1 MTLSKAY
8 QQIMII
14 LGLSIAEMAM
24 LFYAFSKNS
33 RDWLFFCLVLMIV
46 LVVIILRAT
55 GDFYQ
60 NEKIRRQLERMTKNI
75 VNHQP
80 VSPLFVRPG
89 NPYKQIA
96 DQLTELQSRQQDAS
110 KTIKNSN
117 TELVTILS
125 SLPVGIMVI
134 DSSQDVIFANHRM
147 ASTLQ
152 HTIMNQPHPYSQDI
166 RNYQLLSLIEKVFN
180 DHHSQH
186 AEVRSVGDNSQT
198 WDTSVVFNQLDNDF
212 HVSVIVYDIS
222 DIINVK
228 QMQIDFL
235 RNASHE
241 LKTPVTAI
249 SGFAKTLLG
258 GAMDDRKTLVE
269 FLKIIDQQ
277 STQLTSLIQDVLTIS
292 HIQNGGPH
300 QTQAINLKD
309 FVDSHL
315 ESYISMAR
323 VQDISLINQVPE
335 NAVINGDPQ
344 NLTRIFQNLVSNA
357 IKYNRPSGSVTIGY
371 SANDSFWQLK
381 VSDTGIGIA
390 QKDTSRLFE
399 RFYRAD
405 DSRTKQKVSGTGLG
419 LAIVKELVDAI
430 GGVIHVKSQR
440 GVGST
445 FTVEFPINESDT
457 GDSTMA
463 HKLNEP
469 PAAPNSNLGS
479 TNTKD

>member
-8 QQIMII
+8 QQILII
-14 LGLSIAEMAM
+14 LGMSIATTAM
-24 LFYAFSKNS
+24 LFYGFTKDNQEVEFFALIFSFLLTLIIINATLAFRK
-33 RDWLFFCLVLMIV
+33 
-46 LVVIILRAT
+46 
-55 GDFYQ
+55 
-60 NEKIRRQLERMTKNI
+60 NEKIRKQLEYMTKSI
-75 VNHQP
+75 VAHQP
-80 VSPLFVRPG
+80 VAPLFVKPG

-96 DQLTELQSRQQDAS
+96 DQLTELQSRQQDES

-147 ASTLQ
+147 AKMLQ
-152 HTIMNQPHPYSQDI
+152 RSIMPQPHAYSQDI
-166 RNYQLLSLIEKVFN
+166 RNYQLLSLIERVFD
-180 DHHSQH
+180 DHESQH
-186 AEVRSVGDNSQT
+186 AEVRSVGETPAT
-198 WDTSVVFNQLDNDF
+198 WDTSVIYNQLDNNF
-212 HVSVIVYDIS
+212 HVSVIMYDIS

-292 HIQNGGPH
+292 HIQNETSQH
-300 QTQAINLKD
+300 AETLNLRSFVAERLQGYLSMAKLHD
-309 FVDSHL
+309 VTLKNEIPESATITVDSKTL
-315 ESYISMAR
+315 
-323 VQDISLINQVPE
+323 L
-335 NAVINGDPQ
+335 
-344 NLTRIFQNLVSNA
+344 RILQNLVSNA
-357 IKYNRPSGSVTIGY
+357 IKYNRPGGQVTVKYSV
-371 SANDSFWQLK
+371 NDSFWQLH

-390 QKDTSRLFE
+390 QKDISRLFE
-399 RFYRAD
+399 RFYRVD

-419 LAIVKELVDAI
+419 LAIVKELVDSI

-445 FTVEFPINESDT
+445 FTVEFPITDN
-457 GDSTMA
+457 A
-463 HKLNEP
+463 
-469 PAAPNSNLGS
+469 
-479 TNTKD
+479 

>member
-1 MTLSKAY
+1 MSSQQEAMTLSKAY
-8 QQIMII
+8 RQILII
-14 LGLSIAEMAM
+14 LGLSSVTFLM
-24 LFYAFSKNS
+24 LFLGFARDNRDLIFWAFVFS
-33 RDWLFFCLVLMIV
+33 FCLTVAIV
-46 LVVIILRAT
+46 TAT
-55 GDFYQ
+55 LDFRK
-60 NEKIRRQLERMTKNI
+60 NEKIRKQLEYMTKSI
-75 VNHQP
+75 VSHQP
-80 VSPLFVRPG
+80 VAPLFIRPG

-96 DQLTELQSRQQDAS
+96 DQLTELQSRQQDES

-134 DSSQDVIFANHRM
+134 DSSQDVIFANHKM
-147 ASTLQ
+147 ASMLQ
-152 HTIMNQPHPYSQDI
+152 RNIMNQPHSYSQDI
-166 RNYQLLSLIEKVFN
+166 RNYQLLSLIERVFE
-180 DHHSQH
+180 DHESQQT
-186 AEVRSVGDNSQT
+186 EIRSVGDHSST
-198 WDTSVVFNQLDNDF
+198 WDTSVVYNQLENDY
-212 HVSVIVYDIS
+212 HISVIMYDIS

-292 HIQNGGPH
+292 HIQNGTPH
-300 QTQAINLKD
+300 HLQALELKK
-309 FVDSHL
+309 FVDAKLTGYS
-315 ESYISMAR
+315 SMAKVR
-323 VQDISLINQVPE
+323 DITLVDEVPQD
-335 NAVINGDPQ
+335 AVVSVDSQ
-344 NLTRIFQNLVSNA
+344 MLTRILQNLVSNA
-357 IKYNRPSGSVTIGY
+357 IKYNRSGGSVTVKY
-371 SANDSFWQLK
+371 SANDSFWQLH
-381 VSDTGIGIA
+381 VVDTGIGIA
-390 QKDTSRLFE
+390 QKDISRLFE

-419 LAIVKELVDAI
+419 LAIVKELVDSI

-445 FTVEFPINESDT
+445 FTVEFPINDESQTAQVD
-457 GDSTMA
+457 
-463 HKLNEP
+463 K
-469 PAAPNSNLGS
+469 
-479 TNTKD
+479 